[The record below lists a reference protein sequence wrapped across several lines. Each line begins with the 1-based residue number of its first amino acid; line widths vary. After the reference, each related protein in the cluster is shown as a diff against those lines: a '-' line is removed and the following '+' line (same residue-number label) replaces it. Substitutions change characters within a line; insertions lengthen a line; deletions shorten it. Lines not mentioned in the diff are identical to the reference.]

1 MHEKHLTYFK
11 VENFKRFDSFEM
23 NDIGQFNLIVGDNNV
38 GKTSVLE
45 ALLFDDNIINFRDNL
60 FAVLF
65 EFRKIA
71 DNTKNPIQS
80 FFYND
85 ESPKFLFSYKNE
97 EIKEIILLESELKKI
112 ILTQSNKGL
121 KEYPYN
127 PETAKENIPY
137 VPFHLGYDQ
146 DLITYYSKAIQKSRQ
161 VKKDFIFALKAL
173 VPTIE
178 NVEISLDSDTPILLI
193 SQTDKDEILP
203 LSLSGEGT
211 IKLIR
216 ILMKILVNQG
226 KRLMIDEVDAG
237 VHYKKFKDF
246 WRTVLLAAKEND
258 VQLFMT
264 THNIECLQYF
274 KEVLEETEMID
285 LQKEARCF
293 EMVELPNGSVKSYT
307 RGYEEFANA
316 IDLGNNIRGG
326 KL

>member
-45 ALLFDDNIINFRDNL
+45 ALLFDKETMNFTHRL
-60 FAVLF
+60 LTVLF
-65 EFRKIA
+65 EFRKVA
-71 DNTKNPIQS
+71 NNTQNPIKLFLGS
-80 FFYND
+80 KPEN
-85 ESPKFLFSYKNE
+85 PKFFISYHNKETE
-97 EIKEIILLESELKKI
+97 EIVLGKI
-112 ILTQSNKGL
+112 VLRTASGENERIAEET
-121 KEYPYN
+121 YN
-127 PETAKENIPY
+127 TETAKEKIPY